1 MRINEIDSKHEEFK
15 QIILDHNL
23 SKEQLDE
30 VLPLIGAIATGVGA
44 AARAGLQAV
53 GTAARAGLQAVGTA
67 ARAGAQVAGRV
78 AQGVGRTAKN
88 MATPTPGGPNKSQGT
103 IGSQPSQSPQQQSQ
117 AKFVRGQ
124 KIQMPTTDK
133 SVADFEVKN
142 ATSDE
147 VELRNPKQKPGEP
160 VAFKFKKKDIA
171 QFVQPP
177 Q

>member
-23 SKEQLDE
+23 SEEQLDE
-30 VLPLIGAIATGVGA
+30 ILPAIAMGA
-44 AARAGLQAV
+44 AAAGRAALQAV
-53 GTAARAGLQAVGTA
+53 GTAARV
-67 ARAGAQVAGRV
+67 GAQVAGRV